1 MIVDEYFQELITQ
14 NQFNVVMFFIQKKKD
29 NSEGKFN

>member
-14 NQFNVVMFFIQKKKD
+14 NQFNVVMLFIQKKKD
-29 NSEGKFN
+29 NSEGKLN